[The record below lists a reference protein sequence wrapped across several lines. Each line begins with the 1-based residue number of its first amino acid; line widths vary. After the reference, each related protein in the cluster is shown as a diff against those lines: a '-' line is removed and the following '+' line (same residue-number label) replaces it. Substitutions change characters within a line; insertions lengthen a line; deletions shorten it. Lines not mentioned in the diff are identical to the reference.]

1 LADRYT
7 GRHIR
12 HARHA
17 AWLGKKRFHLRPTRQ
32 LLPTAAALTV
42 AGVMIGAAG
51 TAMQLHPP
59 GEVGFDASAVTDPA
73 NIPPP
78 DRNAMVDRAS
88 RDSARVTAATAATP
102 TPWATRPSQPAAA
115 VAASGS
121 CDASYYDT
129 GKRTANGEAFNP
141 DGLTA
146 AHRSLPF
153 GSQVRVTNV
162 ANGKSV
168 VVRINDR
175 GPFVSGR
182 CLDLSRGSFQAIAN
196 LGSGVIDVRYEVL
209 IQDAT

>member
-1 LADRYT
+1 
-7 GRHIR
+7 
-12 HARHA
+12 
-17 AWLGKKRFHLRPTRQ
+17 
-32 LLPTAAALTV
+32 
-42 AGVMIGAAG
+42 MIGAAG

-59 GEVGFDASAVTDPA
+59 GEAGFDASAATDPA

-88 RDSARVTAATAATP
+88 RDAERVTAATAATP
-102 TPWATRPSQPAAA
+102 TPWATQRSQPQAA
-115 VAASGS
+115 VAVASSGS
-121 CDASYYDT
+121 CDASYYED
-129 GKRTANGEAFNP
+129 GKRTASGEAFNP

>member
-1 LADRYT
+1 
-7 GRHIR
+7 
-12 HARHA
+12 
-17 AWLGKKRFHLRPTRQ
+17 
-32 LLPTAAALTV
+32 
-42 AGVMIGAAG
+42 
-51 TAMQLHPP
+51 MQLNPP
-59 GEVGFDASAVTDPA
+59 RDIGFDASGATDAA
-73 NIPPP
+73 NIPPA
-78 DRNAMVDRAS
+78 DRNATVDRAS
-88 RDSARVTAATAATP
+88 RDGARVTAATTGTP
-102 TPWATRPSQPAAA
+102 KPWASQRSQQPAAA
-115 VAASGS
+115 AVAYTGT
-121 CDASYYDT
+121 CDASYYDQ

-146 AHRSLPF
+146 AHRNLPF
-153 GSQVRVTNV
+153 GSEVRVTNV

>member
-1 LADRYT
+1 
-7 GRHIR
+7 
-12 HARHA
+12 
-17 AWLGKKRFHLRPTRQ
+17 
-32 LLPTAAALTV
+32 
-42 AGVMIGAAG
+42 MIGAAG
-51 TAMQLHPP
+51 AAMQLNPP
-59 GEVGFDASAVTDPA
+59 REVGFDASSATDPA
-73 NIPPP
+73 NIPPAG
-78 DRNAMVDRAS
+78 RNAMVDRAS
-88 RDSARVTAATAATP
+88 RDGARVEAAATAP
-102 TPWATRPSQPAAA
+102 TPDPWASQRSQPPPAAAA
-115 VAASGS
+115 VAYTGT
-121 CDASYYDT
+121 CDASYYDQ
-129 GKRTANGEAFNP
+129 GKRTANGEAFAP

-153 GSQVRVTNV
+153 DSQVRVTNV